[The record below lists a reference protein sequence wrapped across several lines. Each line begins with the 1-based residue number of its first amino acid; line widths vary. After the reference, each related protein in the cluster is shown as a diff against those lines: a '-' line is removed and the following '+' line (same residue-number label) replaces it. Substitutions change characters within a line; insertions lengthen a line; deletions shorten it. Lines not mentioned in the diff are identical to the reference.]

1 MKRNT
6 GLWILTAAAVL
17 WLGFIWGHSLVP
29 AELSQEESGA
39 VLETLRRLLHAE
51 WLTDHLVRKA
61 AHFTEYLILGL
72 LCTGTLRGWAGR
84 KGLAALPAAGLLA
97 PLVDET
103 IQLFVPGRS
112 GQITDVW
119 LDAAGFAAGALFL
132 TAVRLFFRRG
142 GAGKSGN
149 DFIKPK

>member
-1 MKRNT
+1 MKRKL
-6 GLWILTAAAVL
+6 GLWLLTAAAVL

-51 WLTDHLVRKA
+51 WLTDHIVRKT
-61 AHFTEYLILGL
+61 AHFTEYLILGFL
-72 LCTGTLRGWAGR
+72 SAGTLWGWGKRRGLLW
-84 KGLAALPAAGLLA
+84 LPTAGLLA

-112 GQITDVW
+112 GQISDVW
-119 LDAAGFAAGALFL
+119 LDAAGFAVGVFLLVLFGLLLRAL
-132 TAVRLFFRRG
+132 RRG
-142 GAGKSGN
+142 KGGN
-149 DFIKPK
+149 DFSKTE